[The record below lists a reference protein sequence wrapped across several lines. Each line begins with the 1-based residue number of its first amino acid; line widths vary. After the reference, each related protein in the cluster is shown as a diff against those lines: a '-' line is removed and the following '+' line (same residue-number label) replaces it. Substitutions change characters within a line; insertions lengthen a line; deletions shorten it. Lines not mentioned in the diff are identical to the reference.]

1 LKTHLDEIGGDMK
14 TAGAILFCMTLM
26 MGMCDNNKKG
36 DQFVVMRNDSTHNC
50 ALMSATT
57 MRSMGSTAGMPHKLG
72 TYASTQQAIDALAAF
87 QRQVD
92 PDNPIRK
99 VCE

>member
-1 LKTHLDEIGGDMK
+1 MK

-26 MGMCDNNKKG
+26 MDMCDNNKG

-50 ALMSATT
+50 ALMSATRT
-57 MRSMGSTAGMPHKLG
+57 GSAAGFPHKLG
-72 TYASTQQAIDALAAF
+72 TYATTRQAVDALAAF
-87 QRQVD
+87 QRQAD